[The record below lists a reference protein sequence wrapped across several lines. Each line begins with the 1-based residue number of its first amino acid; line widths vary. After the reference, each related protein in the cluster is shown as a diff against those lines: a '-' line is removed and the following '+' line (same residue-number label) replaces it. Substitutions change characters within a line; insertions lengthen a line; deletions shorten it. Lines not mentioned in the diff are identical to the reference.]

1 MYKNIK
7 NGIFKN
13 AKGLIFAASCL
24 LSMSCEAGDV
34 FPPITMG
41 DIHQLDR
48 NLIVDVTNAPNARA
62 RRVKEERGR
71 LIDRFAR
78 QFQIDEDM
86 VYSAISRLAGKHIV
100 GKVEQEIVI
109 RQEKKIEETI
119 GIERERQ
126 INPGGFIAINATND
140 WDWFNGRFH
149 VAYDLFTEALNGR
162 ISPERI
168 DEDGIGYI
176 QISFNSNYRM
186 FSIRTNAAENEAT
199 NPRNVSGIEIRY
211 DTWDNEVL
219 TCFPI

>member
-7 NGIFKN
+7 DGIFKN

-48 NLIVDVTNAPNARA
+48 NLIVDVTNAPDARA
-62 RRVKEERGR
+62 PEIMDDRDQ
-71 LIDRFAR
+71 LIDDFADRF
-78 QFQIDEDM
+78 QLYDDM
-86 VYSAISRLAGKHIV
+86 VYDAISNLAGKHIV
-100 GKVEQEIVI
+100 GKVEQEVVI

-119 GIERERQ
+119 GIEWERQ

-162 ISPERI
+162 ISHEWT
-168 DEDGIGYI
+168 DKDGTRHI

-199 NPRNVSGIEIRY
+199 SPRNVSGIEIRY
-211 DTWDNEVL
+211 RVNNNRIV